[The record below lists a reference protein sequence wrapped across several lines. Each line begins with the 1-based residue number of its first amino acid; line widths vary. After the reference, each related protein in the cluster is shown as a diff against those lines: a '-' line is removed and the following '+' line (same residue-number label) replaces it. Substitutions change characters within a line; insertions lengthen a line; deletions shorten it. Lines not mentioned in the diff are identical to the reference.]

1 MENQIVHETYGVKG
15 MTCAACATSLQ
26 SHLESNP
33 GINQVSVNYA
43 DNSAFIEFDPTTITF
58 KKIQKAADEIGYQV
72 VEYTEYD
79 EEAEYTKR
87 LKNLRL
93 KLTISAILTLPV
105 FIISMFLGET
115 IPYTNYVLL
124 ILATPVLFWS
134 GWEFFKIAVKKA
146 QHLTTNMD
154 TLVALSTGTAYI
166 FSVFN
171 TLYPGFFL
179 SRGLEPHVYYESAT
193 VIITLI
199 LLGRYFE
206 ERAKFKTTGAIKKL
220 MGIQPKFVDVEENG
234 LARTKPITEV
244 KRSEIFSVKPG
255 QKIPLDGY
263 VVEGTSYVDESMIN
277 GEPLPSSKTLSDY
290 VFAGTINQNGI
301 LKIRVEKEMSSTLL
315 AQIIDLV
322 RKAQSSKPPIQK
334 TVDRIASIFVPVVIT
349 IALISFIIWYF
360 VGPDP
365 QLTYAF
371 LVLITVLIIA
381 CPCAL
386 GLATPTALMVGIG
399 KGASLG
405 ILIRNANSLESAEKI
420 NVLALDKTGTITEGK
435 PEVQK
440 IIWNEKYNK
449 EEGIRNLI
457 LLESLS
463 EHPLSTAVIKYFDV
477 EVPESVSDMNFINI
491 PGEGIKGTINNKSY
505 FVGSQQMIQNNHL
518 KIDPQLISFE
528 QDLIQNAYT
537 IIYFGNKEEVLCI
550 MGIRDSV
557 KAGVKEAILDIKR
570 MGVEIILLSG
580 DNQTITGKIASELN
594 IDQSIGGVLPSQKG
608 EYIKN
613 LQEQGKKVAM
623 AGDGI
628 NDAQALA
635 EADLGIAMASG
646 TDIAMESA
654 GITLMRSDIQHIR
667 IAILLSK
674 ATVKT
679 IRQNLFW
686 AFGYNVLAIP
696 IAAGILF
703 PFTGYLLSPMIAGA
717 AMAFSS
723 VSVVANSLRLKR
735 KKIN

>member
-26 SHLESNP
+26 SHLESKP
-33 GINQVSVNYA
+33 GVNQVSVNYA
-43 DNSAFIEFDPTTITF
+43 DNSAFIEFDPNTIAF

-115 IPYTNYVLL
+115 MPYANNVLL

-134 GWEFFKIAVKKA
+134 GWEFFRIALKKA

-171 TLYPGFFL
+171 TLYPDFFL

-206 ERAKFKTTGAIKKL
+206 ERAKFKTTGAVKKL
-220 MGIQPKFVDVEENG
+220 MGNQPKFVDVLEND
-234 LARTKPITEV
+234 LVRTKPIAEV

-263 VVEGTSYVDESMIN
+263 VVDGTSYVDESMIN
-277 GEPLPSSKTLSDY
+277 GEPLPSSKTLNDY
-290 VFAGTINQNGI
+290 VYAGTINQNGN
-301 LKIRVEKEMSSTLL
+301 LKIRVEKEMSTTML

-322 RKAQSSKPPIQK
+322 KKAQSSKPPIQK
-334 TVDRIASIFVPVVIT
+334 TVDRIASIFVPVVII

-360 VGPDP
+360 FGPDP
-365 QLTYAF
+365 RLTYAF

-405 ILIRNANSLESAEKI
+405 ILIRDAHSLESAERI
-420 NVLALDKTGTITEGK
+420 NALALDKTGTITEGK
-435 PEVQK
+435 PQVLK
-440 IIWNEKYNK
+440 IIWNEKYNQ
-449 EEGIRNLI
+449 EEEIRRLV

-463 EHPLSTAVIKYFDV
+463 EHPLATAVIEYFDIETPALATKV
-477 EVPESVSDMNFINI
+477 DFINV
-491 PGEGIKGTINNKSY
+491 PGEGIKGTMDKKSY
-505 FVGSQQMIQNNHL
+505 FVGSKQLIKNNHL
-518 KIDPQLISFE
+518 KIDPQLVNFE
-528 QDLIQNAYT
+528 QDLHQDAYT
-537 IIYFGNKEEVLCI
+537 IIYFGNEEEVICI

-557 KAGVKEAILDIKR
+557 KAGVKEAIHDIKR

-580 DNQTITGKIASELN
+580 DNQIITGKIASELK
-594 IDQSIGGVLPSQKG
+594 IDRSIGGLLPTQKG
-608 EYIKN
+608 DYVKD
-613 LQEQGKKVAM
+613 LQAQGKKVAM

-635 EADLGIAMASG
+635 QADLSIAMASG

-654 GITLMRSDIQHIR
+654 GITLMRSDIQHIKS
-667 IAILLSK
+667 AILLSK

-696 IAAGILF
+696 IAAGVLF